1 VSFRNLGAR
10 ARPVA
15 SLLVGGVLG
24 ASLAAAVSEAYAAEG
39 EAPPLRAATVPMVR
53 VHVESSDCPLAPLD
67 DVLTVLRVEIPARL
81 TDEASLTAYSIAI
94 DCGPDAVRITA
105 STPAQGT
112 RTTRMALG
120 GAPPSLRARIV
131 ALAIAET
138 VDDLD
143 REAAQAPS
151 PPVEPQA
158 HAAQPALDG
167 DASTRRSL
175 VYRRV
180 HTGAFAQTSTFRL
193 DSRWLTGGG
202 LRFESS
208 AGHLCTGIDTVILS
222 DTQSFGFGTA
232 QSLLVYSSPYAAW
245 AVNFGDLGVKSGVG
259 YALGAARLSG
269 HATAPR
275 FTAATVAG
283 PWTAPYGFA
292 ALSLAVTEGLRAE
305 ARAQAGWVTS
315 TVVGEVTGGGDV
327 HFEGL
332 WASAQIGL
340 ALGL

>member
-1 VSFRNLGAR
+1 VRSRNAR
-10 ARPVA
+10 VGARPVA

-24 ASLAAAVSEAYAAEG
+24 ASLVAAVREAHAAEG
-39 EAPPLRAATVPMVR
+39 EPPTLRTATTPTVR
-53 VHVESSDCPLAPLD
+53 VHVESSDCPLAPLE
-67 DVLTVLRVEIPARL
+67 DVLAVLRVEIPARL
-81 TDEASLTAYSIAI
+81 TDEASTTAYAIAL
-94 DCGPDAVRITA
+94 DCAPDAVRITA

-112 RTTRMALG
+112 RTTRMVLG
-120 GAPPSLRARIV
+120 GAPPSVRARIV

-138 VDDLD
+138 VGDLD

-151 PPVEPQA
+151 SPVEPQA
-158 HAAQPALDG
+158 HSAQPALAG

-193 DSRWLTGGG
+193 DSKWLTGGG
-202 LRFESS
+202 LRFEYS
-208 AGHLCTGIDTVILS
+208 AAHLCAGIDMVILS
-222 DTQSFGFGTA
+222 DTQSFGFGTV

-245 AVNFGDLGVKSGVG
+245 VVNFGDLGVKSGAG

-269 HATAPR
+269 HASAPG
-275 FTAATVAG
+275 FTAATVDG

-292 ALSLAVTEGLRAE
+292 ALSLAVTEGLRVE
-305 ARAQAGWVTS
+305 ARVQAGWVTS